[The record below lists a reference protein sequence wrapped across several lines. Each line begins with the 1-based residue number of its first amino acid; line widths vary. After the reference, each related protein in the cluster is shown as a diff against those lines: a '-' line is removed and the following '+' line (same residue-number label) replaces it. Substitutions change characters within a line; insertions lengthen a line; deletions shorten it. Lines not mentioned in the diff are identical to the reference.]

1 MILVFDDGAST
12 FYKHR
17 VKRAHKVPTRKKY
30 WKKKRE
36 KKKRPLS
43 RCENTPKFL
52 STETSNQHQHHSLHR
67 LHRALFAT
75 KQREREEK
83 HMNGQSCCSA
93 SSLLSHN
100 SYNRLAIHRAHKN
113 KTKRRRRRHQTTTPN
128 TSAMRND
135 GFSPMEREELVQLE
149 NNGDLYVF
157 GYGSIVWKF
166 EIEGIKP
173 IETVRCKAF
182 GWQRRFY
189 QGSTDHRGT
198 LEFPGRTVT
207 MTKCSK
213 DSPVYGVAYR
223 IKKEDVEKC
232 MENLEFREKQYDLR
246 VQLEI
251 YEDDDDDTGDHA
263 TTTKK
268 KMISSKAVCWIA
280 TEDKKNV
287 NWVGEQTIDEIATVI
302 AKAKGPSGPNYE
314 YLFNLADAMRS
325 FNIEDEHLYELEA
338 KVKKLLGDNTKSRQ
352 LK

>member
-1 MILVFDDGAST
+1 
-12 FYKHR
+12 
-17 VKRAHKVPTRKKY
+17 
-30 WKKKRE
+30 
-36 KKKRPLS
+36 
-43 RCENTPKFL
+43 
-52 STETSNQHQHHSLHR
+52 
-67 LHRALFAT
+67 
-75 KQREREEK
+75 
-83 HMNGQSCCSA
+83 
-93 SSLLSHN
+93 
-100 SYNRLAIHRAHKN
+100 
-113 KTKRRRRRHQTTTPN
+113 
-128 TSAMRND
+128 MRND

-263 TTTKK
+263 TKKKKK